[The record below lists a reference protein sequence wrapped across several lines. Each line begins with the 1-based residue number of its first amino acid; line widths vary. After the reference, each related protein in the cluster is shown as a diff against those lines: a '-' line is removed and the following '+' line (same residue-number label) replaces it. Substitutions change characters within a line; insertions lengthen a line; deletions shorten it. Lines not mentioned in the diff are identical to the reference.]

1 MLFDNSQ
8 ILLYAGVAV
17 WSLLVVANRWRQGLF
32 SVFVLLVF
40 EGALRKWVFPS
51 AQAQIYFLKDGILLA
66 TYLGFLLYC
75 PRSKIA
81 PGGVTA
87 ISVVLVLSFLFGC
100 IEVFNPNSPSVLVGV
115 MGLKAYF
122 LYAPIA
128 FILPYVF
135 DSQKQFLRL
144 IRCYIAMAIPVA
156 ILGFVQVAA
165 GPESSINAYVSHS
178 EDAVILAVFG
188 SERDLVRTSGT
199 FSYIAGYAVFLTF
212 IAFLSLGYNLA
223 QGWRLKNN
231 ITPLLALI
239 LVVGAMFTTGSRGP
253 VYTLIVAVPIILW
266 LGVAGRVV
274 SVQTLTRLSIL
285 APVIALL
292 ASNISPDAFEAFAER
307 AAEGGADDTLDRILS
322 PIVSTIEALSEAPAF
337 GIGIGTTHPSA
348 LSITG
353 DDWPWW
359 LQGLFTEDEM
369 ARVSVEL
376 GFVGLFLIYLL
387 RFLIVAL
394 AVRAA
399 ISFKDPVYRAFG
411 VVFAVHLGMAIMV
424 GSIMLNATAGIYYW
438 GGFGLVLAMRRL
450 EQSALSENRQYASAE
465 AVGLVPSAI
474 RA

>member
-1 MLFDNSQ
+1 MVMKNFEML
-8 ILLYAGVAV
+8 LLAAIVVPCLLMAV
-17 WSLLVVANRWRQGLF
+17 RYWQHALF
-32 SVFVLLVF
+32 SVFVLLVL

-51 AQAQIYFLKDGILLA
+51 GQALIYFVKDVVLMA
-66 TYLGFLLYC
+66 AYLGFFLYC
-75 PRSKIA
+75 RRSE
-81 PGGVTA
+81 GGVVGVTA
-87 ISVVLVLSFLFGC
+87 IRIVLSLTFLFGF
-100 IEVFNPNSPSVLVGV
+100 IEVFNPNSPSVLVGI

-128 FILPYVF
+128 FILPYAF
-135 DSQKQFLRL
+135 RSQEQFVTLMR
-144 IRCYIAMAIPVA
+144 RYVVMAIPVA

-178 EDAVILAVFG
+178 EDATSLAVFG
-188 SERDLVRTSGT
+188 GERDLVRTSGT
-199 FSYIAGYAVFLTF
+199 FSYIAGYTVFLTF

-239 LVVGAMFTTGSRGP
+239 LVVGAMFTTGSRAP
-253 VYTLIVAVPIILW
+253 VYTLIVALPIILW
-266 LGVAGRVV
+266 LAVAGRIL
-274 SVQTLTRLSIL
+274 SSQTAVRLIIL
-285 APVIALL
+285 VPVIALL
-292 ASNISPDAFEAFAER
+292 ASNISSDAFEAFAER
-307 AAEGGADDTLDRILS
+307 AAEGGADDTWDRIVS
-322 PIVSTIEALSEAPAF
+322 PIVSTMEALSEAPAF

-376 GFVGLFLIYLL
+376 GFVGLFLTYLL
-387 RFLIVAL
+387 RFLIAAF

-399 ISFKDPVYRAFG
+399 ISFKNPMYRAFG
-411 VVFAVHLGMAIMV
+411 IVFAVHLGMAIMV
-424 GSIMLNATAGIYYW
+424 GFVMLNPTAGLYYW
-438 GGFGLVLAMRRL
+438 GAFGLVLAMRRL
-450 EQSALSENRQYASAE
+450 EQFAVSENRSYACAKP
-465 AVGLVPSAI
+465 VGLVPSAI